1 MELSKEKTAQ
11 GNKKSEF
18 NNKKR
23 TLIPKSLAGLSNAH
37 KKECGLWRITLG
49 KEHFMACM
57 ERGNDYSD

>member
-23 TLIPKSLAGLSNAH
+23 TLILKSLAGLSNAH
-37 KKECGLWRITLG
+37 KKKCGLWRITL
-49 KEHFMACM
+49 
-57 ERGNDYSD
+57 NDYSD